1 MDLQDELQR
10 LTRQT
15 FKVLQQDLETVREY
29 GKLFRL
35 PDGVGGEESIAA
47 TVAVQKLRARTLPDD
62 LRAYVGDFVS
72 FCATADTGILAQKD
86 DLQVELIARLDS
98 LITEIGDRY
107 VELVERVG
115 EHIRRNE
122 MGWS

>member
-1 MDLQDELQR
+1 M
-10 LTRQT
+10 
-15 FKVLQQDLETVREY
+15 REY